1 LKAPHREPFDLHGLD
16 VAIIVAFIVYALWSG
31 LRAKAVAGKN
41 LEEYFLAGRSLPGW
55 KAGCSMAATQ
65 FAADTPLL
73 VTGLIATA
81 GIFAVWRLWVFGVAF
96 LLLGFMLAASWRR
109 ARIITDAE
117 LTELRYGSGAAAWLR
132 GVKAIYF
139 GTIFNCTVLAWVLLA
154 ATRIAEPFLF
164 WDQWLPGGVFAP
176 FVTLVEWIGSPITV
190 VPDMGDPSTWPDDV
204 WIKSANNVI
213 SILIIISV
221 TTFYSTT
228 GGLRS
233 VVNTDVAQFFLMMV
247 ATLLF
252 TWIVVN
258 HEAVGGLSAIPEKLR
273 EIFPIESGGIA
284 ASEILAFTPSVARD
298 ATLAVIVVFAIQWIA
313 QMNSDGTG
321 YLAQRSMACRTDKD
335 AKQAAIIFT
344 FAQVVVRSLLWIP
357 LALGLLIVFRPETA
371 VDASAAFRERTYVDG
386 MRDLL
391 PVGVMGLMLTA
402 MLAALASTVDTH
414 LNWGSSYWT
423 NDIYRRFVCRAW
435 LKQEPNPRTLVWVAR
450 GANLFILLVG
460 LIIMTRLESIERA
473 WQVALM
479 LGAGMG
485 VVLVLR
491 WIWWRVT
498 AWGEFASIAVSCI
511 LAWPLLRGVQN
522 IGDGETEELAV
533 SFFGLFE
540 VAGSQD
546 AAAFQMILM
555 AALAAIAGIGVSLV
569 TREKMENLVE
579 FYKRARPPGFWGPV
593 AEAAGMDPRPDRNR
607 MWVGFAGVAVCSLS
621 MFSMLTGVGSLLVGS
636 PPPTWFP
643 WQTAWG
649 VLVLAVGIGTVP
661 VWWRLAFSRNNEIR
675 DA

>member
-1 LKAPHREPFDLHGLD
+1 MHGLD
-16 VAIIVAFIVYALWSG
+16 VAIIVAFIVYAMWSG
-31 LRAKAVAGKN
+31 LRSQAVAGKN
-41 LEEYFLAGRSLPGW
+41 LEEYFLAGRTLPGW

-81 GIFAVWRLWVFGVAF
+81 GIFAVWRLWVFGIAF
-96 LLLGFMLAASWRR
+96 LLLGLLLAASWRR

-117 LTELRYGSGAAAWLR
+117 LTEIRYGSSAAAWLR

-164 WDQWLPGGVFAP
+164 WDQWLPAGAFAP
-176 FVTLVEWIGSPITV
+176 FVTLVEWIGAPITV
-190 VPDMGDPSTWPDDV
+190 VSDMADPSTWPDDV
-204 WIKSANNVI
+204 WVRSANNLI
-213 SILIIISV
+213 SILIIISI

-233 VVNTDVAQFFLMMV
+233 VVNTDVAQFFLMML

-258 HEAVGGLSAIPEKLR
+258 HDAVGGLSAIPERLR
-273 EIFPIESGGIA
+273 ELFPIEPGGIA
-284 ASEILAFTPSVARD
+284 PSEILAFSPSVARD
-298 ATLAVIVVFAIQWIA
+298 VTLAVIVVFAIQWIA

-321 YLAQRSMACRTDKD
+321 YLAQRSMACRSDKD

-344 FAQVVVRSLLWIP
+344 FAQIVVRSLLWIP
-357 LALGLLIVFRPETA
+357 LALGLLIIFRPESAEQATA
-371 VDASAAFRERTYVDG
+371 AIREATYVLG
-386 MRDLL
+386 MSDLL
-391 PVGVMGLMLTA
+391 PVGVLGLMLTA

-423 NDIYRRFVCRAW
+423 NDIYRRFVCQAW

-460 LIIMTRLESIERA
+460 LAIMTRLESIEDA
-473 WQVALM
+473 WQIALM

-491 WIWWRVT
+491 WVWWRVT
-498 AWGEFASIAVSCI
+498 AWGEFASIASSAV
-511 LAWPLLRGVQN
+511 LAWPLTQGIQN
-522 IGDGETEELAV
+522 VEDVGI
-533 SFFGLFE
+533 SFFGLF
-540 VAGSQD
+540 VLAGSED
-546 AAAFQMILM
+546 AEAWRMILM
-555 AALAAIAGIGVSLV
+555 AGFAAIAGVVVSLL
-569 TREKMENLVE
+569 TRENMDRLVE
-579 FYKRARPPGFWGPV
+579 FYQRARPPGFWGPV
-593 AEAAGMDPRPDRNR
+593 AEAAGMDSQPDRR
-607 MWVGFAGVAVCSLS
+607 RLWAGLAGVALCSLS

-636 PPPTWFP
+636 PPPAWFP

-649 VLVLAVGIGTVP
+649 LLVLAIGVGTIP
-661 VWWRLAFSRNNEIR
+661 VWWRLAFSKANTIE
-675 DA
+675 D